1 MTLHEKCVS
10 DGRLD
15 WLLEDTQALKI
26 GGRGPSAKFRSAWKL
41 SPKEQ
46 GVLQALIEWR
56 EGEARRFD
64 RPRSWIL
71 PDGVMTLLARKAPM
85 HIAALTQIEGL
96 HQTVIRKRGTAILGV
111 IESAGSLAPP
121 ATNLWEAPA
130 KSREKEWMIKLGSVV
145 KVRAEALGVAP
156 EILLANKDIERL
168 VQCYFQQNPLPS
180 DLLGW
185 RYDAVVEAL
194 LNTLS
199 ESTPPLQVQP

>member
-1 MTLHEKCVS
+1 
-10 DGRLD
+10 
-15 WLLEDTQALKI
+15 
-26 GGRGPSAKFRSAWKL
+26 
-41 SPKEQ
+41 
-46 GVLQALIEWR
+46 
-56 EGEARRFD
+56 
-64 RPRSWIL
+64 
-71 PDGVMTLLARKAPM
+71 MTLLARKAPM

-96 HQTVIRKRGTAILGV
+96 HETVIRKRGTAILGV

-145 KVRAEALGVAP
+145 KVRAEVLGVAP

-199 ESTPPLQVQP
+199 ESTPPLQVQQ

>member
-1 MTLHEKCVS
+1 M
-10 DGRLD
+10 
-15 WLLEDTQALKI
+15 
-26 GGRGPSAKFRSAWKL
+26 
-41 SPKEQ
+41 
-46 GVLQALIEWR
+46 
-56 EGEARRFD
+56 
-64 RPRSWIL
+64 
-71 PDGVMTLLARKAPM
+71 
-85 HIAALTQIEGL
+85 
-96 HQTVIRKRGTAILGV
+96 
-111 IESAGSLAPP
+111 APP

-145 KVRAEALGVAP
+145 KVRAEVLGVAP

>member
-1 MTLHEKCVS
+1 
-10 DGRLD
+10 
-15 WLLEDTQALKI
+15 
-26 GGRGPSAKFRSAWKL
+26 
-41 SPKEQ
+41 
-46 GVLQALIEWR
+46 
-56 EGEARRFD
+56 
-64 RPRSWIL
+64 
-71 PDGVMTLLARKAPM
+71 M

-96 HQTVIRKRGTAILGV
+96 HETVIRKRGTAILGV

-145 KVRAEALGVAP
+145 KVRAEVLGVAP